1 MKMTK
6 GMLLILLILSCIS
19 PVCADRYS
27 PYYEKQGFYI
37 EECERDDGKISIDF
51 SIPVHPESV
60 TRENI
65 RINGLPLPEN
75 IQIFFNRRGDTVLFN
90 ELPQWHKEIL
100 SVEICN
106 LVSYLGNPMVPLP
119 AFYLAPDDEF
129 EWED

>member
-1 MKMTK
+1 MTK
-6 GMLLILLILSCIS
+6 GVFLILMILSFVS
-19 PVCADRYS
+19 PVCADRHS
-27 PYYEKQGFYI
+27 SYYEKQNFYI
-37 EECERDDGKISIDF
+37 EECEREDGKISIEF

-75 IQIFFNRRGDTVLFN
+75 IQIFFNRRGDRVMFS
-90 ELPQWHKEIL
+90 ELPQWQNETICIEISGL
-100 SVEICN
+100 T
-106 LVSYLGNPMVPLP
+106 SYLGSPMIPLP